1 MRSGG
6 PWAAGES
13 SHVRQVGEGPP
24 LPPSPGM
31 FRGVMMMSCSLRKA
45 STSPPPLAWQVQGA
59 EGVMM
64 MPCSLR
70 KASTMMSVSALR
82 QQDASGARRLN
93 RISSQDNQI
102 QLTAPGPGRTCM
114 LTASPKYAQPPSPPH
129 P

>member
-24 LPPSPGM
+24 PPPTWHVQGRDDDVVQSEEGQH
-31 FRGVMMMSCSLRKA
+31 L
-45 STSPPPLAWQVQGA
+45 PPPLAWQVQGA